1 MHASIFFKVLNVLNS
16 PFQSSPY
23 VHAFCDRLW
32 LCPLPSN
39 CMTFQKKR
47 ISEDRGRVSADL
59 LPSLSLSSASRQK
72 AHQTVDHYREI
83 FFMRGKPMCGLHPIH
98 SATADFFFRR
108 NNSGKTVVPPLVQFS
123 LKIYFCRPSRCYQS
137 WSEGKSR
144 RGPAHR
150 FLPLKIK

>member
-16 PFQSSPY
+16 PFQSSPN

-47 ISEDRGRVSADL
+47 ISGKRGRVSADL
-59 LPSLSLSSASRQK
+59 LPSLSLFSQSSKSPPNSRSLSGDFFYAGETKVRLAS
-72 AHQTVDHYREI
+72 HS
-83 FFMRGKPMCGLHPIH
+83 FGNCG
-98 SATADFFFRR
+98 FFFRR